1 MPGGCLSTLPWTTLS
16 KAPFVLIRA
25 LGTCLFPRR
34 IGMGGMGFW
43 NGLSHDPPRR
53 IESALEPMAMAGT
66 TMPLKEGIKACGL
79 KSEGGGLPSA

>member
-1 MPGGCLSTLPWTTLS
+1 
-16 KAPFVLIRA
+16 
-25 LGTCLFPRR
+25 
-34 IGMGGMGFW
+34 MGFW